1 MDFSLTEPTLKI
13 AKALFP
19 DGASEAV
26 QEAAEITRQHQQE
39 ANNLKF
45 QTDYKI
51 HKEREQEYNDVMN
64 QVFSLIMTMFCSKT
78 MVHRIEQ
85 HPEYKTKIQDDP
97 IDLLEAIKTLIHDP
111 IRAQHPII
119 SAHTAQK
126 LWYTT
131 RYTRKESKSTM
142 TL

>member
-1 MDFSLTEPTLKI
+1 MDFSLTEPKLEI
-13 AKALFP
+13 ANAMFP
-19 DGASEAV
+19 DGASDAV
-26 QEAAEITRQHQQE
+26 KAAAEVTRKHQQK

-51 HKEREQEYNDVMN
+51 HKEREQEYNDIMN
-64 QVFSLIMTMFCSKT
+64 QVFSIIVAVFCSKT

-97 IDLLEAIKTLIHDP
+97 IDLLEAIKTLVHDP
-111 IRAQHPII
+111 IRAQYPII
-119 SAHTAQK
+119 LAYTAQK

-131 RYTRKESKSTM
+131 PSNTTKSD
-142 TL
+142 